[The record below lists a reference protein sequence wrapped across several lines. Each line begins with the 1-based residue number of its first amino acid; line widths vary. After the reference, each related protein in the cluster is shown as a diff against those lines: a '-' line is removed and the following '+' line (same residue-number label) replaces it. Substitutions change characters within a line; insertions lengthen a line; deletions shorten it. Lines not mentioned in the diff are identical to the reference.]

1 MVCTVQNL
9 VFALVVAG
17 IGFES
22 VYGIVWCGGA
32 SCLEMG
38 VERLSLMI
46 AGVSAFPS
54 GERLVSEG
62 APTLVLI
69 YCLALYLKARLKVRE
84 QGEDLLRWLG
94 QREVDPSQASGI
106 VVSILLAVLTSC
118 CAPSAVGSDR
128 IRLLVR
134 ICVQTSR

>member
-1 MVCTVQNL
+1 
-9 VFALVVAG
+9 
-17 IGFES
+17 
-22 VYGIVWCGGA
+22 
-32 SCLEMG
+32 
-38 VERLSLMI
+38 MI
-46 AGVSAFPS
+46 AVVSAFLLK
-54 GERLVSEG
+54 EDLVLEG

-84 QGEDLLRWLG
+84 QGEDLLRQMG

-106 VVSILLAVLTSC
+106 VVSILLVVLTSC